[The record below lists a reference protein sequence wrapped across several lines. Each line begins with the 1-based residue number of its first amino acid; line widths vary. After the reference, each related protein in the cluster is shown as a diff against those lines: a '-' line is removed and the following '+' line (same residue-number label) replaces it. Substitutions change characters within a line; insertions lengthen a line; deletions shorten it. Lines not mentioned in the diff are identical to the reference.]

1 MIKIKKDKLTNE
13 AKEFLSF
20 DIDKIKTNRNEI
32 LFRFNT
38 KYLVRLKQLIF
49 KIQRIYFNNVFDFD
63 EILNISYFEVLEIL
77 KTEREYKVIP
87 YENYF
92 WKTLKYKILN
102 YFNVNY
108 NTQNKFET
116 KVSYN
121 LINLKKLQSKIYQ
134 ENISAENYKN
144 LAYQKIEKLKS
155 YLNDQ
160 ELYYIESY
168 LNNSKPKEYNF
179 YSTSKINEIL
189 HNIKEKYN
197 KYI

>member
-77 KTEREYKVIP
+77 KTEREHKVIP

-92 WKTLKYKILN
+92 LK
-102 YFNVNY
+102 
-108 NTQNKFET
+108 
-116 KVSYN
+116 
-121 LINLKKLQSKIYQ
+121 
-134 ENISAENYKN
+134 
-144 LAYQKIEKLKS
+144 
-155 YLNDQ
+155 
-160 ELYYIESY
+160 
-168 LNNSKPKEYNF
+168 
-179 YSTSKINEIL
+179 
-189 HNIKEKYN
+189 NIKV
-197 KYI
+197 